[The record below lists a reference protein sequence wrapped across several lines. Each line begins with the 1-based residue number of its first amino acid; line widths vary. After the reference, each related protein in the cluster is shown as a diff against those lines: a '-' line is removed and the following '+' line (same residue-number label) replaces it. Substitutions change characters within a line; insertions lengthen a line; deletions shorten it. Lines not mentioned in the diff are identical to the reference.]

1 MAYILIIVVTLILL
15 HFSAPL
21 LLGLFGD
28 HCKLALKL
36 MKMELEKI
44 GISRTKLPEQH
55 DRLFLEEMRSHV
67 EMMRMMSSGS
77 FGRIETANACVEHVK
92 YLIESIQIIRHEPS
106 EYDSKFAIK
115 NEANSF
121 TKNSYLY
128 ENFGNLMHEGWQVDS
143 RPSTAD

>member
-44 GISRTKLPEQH
+44 GTQLTNPDLLTGERGIYKQAPLVQRVI
-55 DRLFLEEMRSHV
+55 DNRN
-67 EMMRMMSSGS
+67 SSS
-77 FGRIETANACVEHVK
+77 ET
-92 YLIESIQIIRHEPS
+92 
-106 EYDSKFAIK
+106 
-115 NEANSF
+115 
-121 TKNSYLY
+121 
-128 ENFGNLMHEGWQVDS
+128 
-143 RPSTAD
+143 

>member
-44 GISRTKLPEQH
+44 GISRT
-55 DRLFLEEMRSHV
+55 
-67 EMMRMMSSGS
+67 
-77 FGRIETANACVEHVK
+77 
-92 YLIESIQIIRHEPS
+92 
-106 EYDSKFAIK
+106 
-115 NEANSF
+115 
-121 TKNSYLY
+121 NSYLY